1 MEMTEPIQVGLI
13 GLGFIGKMHAT
24 AYRDIPLCFSDP
36 AVTANLAAVLR
47 SNLHTETEFMREVG
61 FGLATSDME
70 EFLHVPLDVVD
81 VCSPNMLHKEQV
93 ERALARGIHVYCEK
107 PLALNLGE
115 AREMVQMAKDAGV
128 LTHMAFVFR
137 YLPGIH
143 QMKTMLTRGEI
154 GEVLN
159 FRGHMFHGSYLNP
172 ERPMSWRL
180 RSAEAGGGV
189 LVDLGVHMF
198 DLVHT
203 LLGRVSRVKTL
214 VKTFIS
220 ERPSSRDSAIKEK
233 VDVDDWAHCTL
244 ELENGVVGV
253 VEVTRMAAGAEQD
266 YSLEIFGS
274 QGSLAF
280 DVREP
285 TTVSHFDIKKGYWT
299 KGIIDRSTMPGGRP
313 IETLWPP
320 TKFSQGMMTNAHLA
334 CAYDFLQCIAEG
346 KPSTVDF
353 SVGLASQE
361 VLEACYLSARKG
373 ETWVKLP
380 LTT

>member
-1 MEMTEPIQVGLI
+1 MAEPIQVGLI

-36 AVTANLAAVLR
+36 PVTANLAAVLR
-47 SNLHTETEFMREVG
+47 SNLHTETEFMREVD
-61 FGLATSDME
+61 FGLATSDMD
-70 EFLHVPLDVVD
+70 EFLQVPLDVID

-107 PLALNLGE
+107 PLALNLTE
-115 AREMVQMAKDAGV
+115 AREMAQAAKDAGV

-137 YLPGIH
+137 YLPAIR
-143 QMKTMLTRGEI
+143 QMKTMLTRGDI

-159 FRGHMFHGSYLNP
+159 FRGHMFHSSYLNP

-180 RSAEAGGGV
+180 RYAEAGGGV
-189 LVDLGVHMF
+189 LVDLGVHMI
-198 DLVHT
+198 DLIHA
-203 LLGRVSRVKTL
+203 LLGRVSRVKAL

-220 ERPSSRDSAIKEK
+220 ERPSSSDSTIQEK

-253 VEVTRMAAGAEQD
+253 IEVTRMAAGAEQD

-280 DVREP
+280 DVQQP
-285 TTVSHFDIKKGYWT
+285 TTVSHFDLKKGYWT
-299 KGIIDRSTMPGGRP
+299 KGSIDRSTMPGERP
-313 IETLWPP
+313 IATLWPP
-320 TKFSQGMMTNAHLA
+320 AKFSQGMMTNAHLA

-353 SVGLASQE
+353 SVGLAAQE
-361 VLEACYLSARKG
+361 VLEACYHSARNG

-380 LTT
+380 LTV

>member
-36 AVTANLAAVLR
+36 PVTANLAAVLR
-47 SNLHTETEFMREVG
+47 SKLHTETEFMREVD
-61 FGLATSDME
+61 FGLATSDMD

-115 AREMVQMAKDAGV
+115 AREMTQMAKDAGV

-137 YLPGIH
+137 YLPAIR

-180 RSAEAGGGV
+180 RHAEAGGGV
-189 LVDLGVHMF
+189 LADLGVHMF
-198 DLVHT
+198 DLVHA

-244 ELENGVVGV
+244 ELENGAVGV
-253 VEVTRMAAGAEQD
+253 IEVTRMAAGAEQD

-274 QGSLAF
+274 QGSLVF

-285 TTVSHFDIKKGYWT
+285 TTVSHFDMKKGCWT
-299 KGIIDRSTMPGGRP
+299 KGIMDGSTMPGERP

-320 TKFSQGMMTNAHLA
+320 VKFSQGMMINAHLA

-353 SVGLASQE
+353 SVGLAAQE

-380 LTT
+380 LTI

>member
-1 MEMTEPIQVGLI
+1 MAEPIQVGLI
-13 GLGFIGKMHAT
+13 GLGFIGKMHAA

-36 AVTANLAAVLR
+36 PVTANLAAVLR
-47 SNLHTETEFMREVG
+47 SNLHTETEFMREVD
-61 FGLATSDME
+61 FGLATSDLD
-70 EFLHVPLDVVD
+70 EFLDMPLDVVD

-93 ERALARGIHVYCEK
+93 EAALARGIHVYCEK
-107 PLALNLGE
+107 PLALNLTE
-115 AREMVQMAKDAGV
+115 AQELLQLAKDAGV

-137 YLPGIH
+137 YLPAIR
-143 QMKTMLTRGEI
+143 QMKTMLTRGDI

-159 FRGHMFHGSYLNP
+159 FRGHMFHSSYLNP

-180 RSAEAGGGV
+180 RFEEAGGGV
-189 LVDLGVHMF
+189 LVDLGVHMI
-198 DLVHT
+198 DLVHA

-220 ERPSSRDSAIKEK
+220 ERPSSRDSAIQEK

-253 VEVTRMAAGAEQD
+253 IEVTRMAAGAEQD

-280 DVREP
+280 DVQQP
-285 TTVSHFDIKKGYWT
+285 TTVSHFDLRKGYWT
-299 KGIIDRSTMPGGRP
+299 KGIIDRSTMPGERP

-320 TKFSQGMMTNAHLA
+320 AKFSQGMMTNAHLA

-346 KPSTVDF
+346 KPSTADF
-353 SVGLASQE
+353 SIGLAAQE
-361 VLEACYLSARKG
+361 VLEACYLSARNG
-373 ETWVKLP
+373 EAWVKLP
-380 LTT
+380 LTS